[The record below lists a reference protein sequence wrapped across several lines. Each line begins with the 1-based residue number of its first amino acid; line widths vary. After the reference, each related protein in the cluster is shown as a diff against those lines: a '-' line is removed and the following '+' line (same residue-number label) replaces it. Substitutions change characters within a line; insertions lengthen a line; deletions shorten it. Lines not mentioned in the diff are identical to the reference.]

1 MVNPKI
7 VTIPN
12 SLYWDQS
19 PAVSQGLH
27 SGVILCLDMFSL
39 IRIVQR
45 ANDLVMYIWSGCVCI
60 YIYQFTLVCIYHVRF
75 DRLTDNYE
83 E

>member
-1 MVNPKI
+1 
-7 VTIPN
+7 
-12 SLYWDQS
+12 
-19 PAVSQGLH
+19 
-27 SGVILCLDMFSL
+27 MFSL

-45 ANDLVMYIWSGCVCI
+45 ANDLVMCVWSGCVYI

>member
-7 VTIPN
+7 VTIPS

-60 YIYQFTLVCIYHVRF
+60 YIYISVYIGMYIPCAF
-75 DRLTDNYE
+75 
-83 E
+83 

>member
-19 PAVSQGLH
+19 PAISRGLH
-27 SGVILCLDMFSL
+27 SGVILCLDVISL

-45 ANDLVMYIWSGCVCI
+45 ANDLCTYGLDVCI
-60 YIYQFTLVCIYHVRF
+60 YIYISLHWYVYTMCVLIG
-75 DRLTDNYE
+75 
-83 E
+83 